1 MELVEFESKLLAVLQ
16 KHKGDDNNMEL
27 EDFLAA
33 MISALLI
40 SVPANTLLLLQVAD
54 NILGK
59 TIDDGRRRFLEEF
72 RELIVELRRGQ
83 GH

>member
-1 MELVEFESKLLAVLQ
+1 MELPEFEHKLLAVLQ
-16 KHKGDDNNMEL
+16 KHQGDKNLEL
-27 EDFLAA
+27 EDFLAT

-40 SVPANTLLLLQVAD
+40 AVPANTLLMLQIVD
-54 NILGK
+54 NVLGK
-59 TIDDGRRRFLEEF
+59 PTEDSRRRFLEEF